1 MNRAKPSADSVPNG
15 PDRGLRTPTLD
26 VVTEASHARRR
37 LIGRIV
43 FLVITLI
50 AFYFVLPGLLATFD
64 ALPRLRDVYPAW
76 FVVVVLCSRAR
87 ASWRSGSSSGSR
99 SAPRAGSTSRAPTR
113 PGTRS
118 VGRSPAA
125 SPRVA
130 RSSSRCSPRPASTF
144 PTATTALA
152 AAGLLSTATLFAL
165 PVLALPAVPFVAIN
179 EQLVE
184 GALLAVFMF
193 FVLLAFGAWMIRSD
207 RAIAGVGRA
216 VDWVAHRFHIGDGS
230 DIGARVVESRNV
242 IRHAL
247 RHSWKRALPAA
258 AANQLFDFLALEASL
273 LAVGAS
279 VDPLLVLL
287 AYVAAATLSM
297 IPITPGGLGF
307 VEAGL
312 AGVLTLAGA
321 SPDDAVLATL
331 LYRLFSYWLPL
342 PAGPGRVHLVLA
354 PAPNDARRPRPRPT
368 RCPAE
373 SVPCQARA
381 ASRCARNS
389 AGIGARLVRRRLD
402 AHVRDHAGAH
412 RRARRSP
419 RGSGGRRTSCRA
431 GSAPTAMST
440 TLVEARPALPTPAPP

>member
-1 MNRAKPSADSVPNG
+1 MGDATRS
-15 PDRGLRTPTLD
+15 
-26 VVTEASHARRR
+26 RRR
-37 LIGRIV
+37 VIGRIA

-76 FVVVVLCSRAR
+76 FAVVLVLEAASFAALWDLQGIALGSKRWFDIACSHA
-87 ASWRSGSSSGSR
+87 
-99 SAPRAGSTSRAPTR
+99 AGNA
-113 PGTRS
+113 
-118 VGRSPAA
+118 VGRAVPGGVAA
-125 SPRVA
+125 GGALQLKMLAQAGFDV
-130 RSSSRCSPRPASTF
+130 

-152 AAGLLSTATLFAL
+152 AVGLLSTSILFAL

-179 EQLVE
+179 GQLVE

-193 FVLLAFGAWMIRSD
+193 FVVFGFSAWMLRSD
-207 RAIAGVGRA
+207 RAVSAVGRTIG
-216 VDWVAHRFHIGDGS
+216 WVADRFHIGDGS
-230 DIGARVVESRNV
+230 DLGARVVESRNV
-242 IRHAL
+242 IRNAL
-247 RHSWKRALPAA
+247 RDSWKRAVPAA

-321 SPDDAVLATL
+321 SPDEAVLATL

-342 PAGPGRVHLVLA
+342 PIGLGASIAFSHRHRGA
-354 PAPNDARRPRPRPT
+354 PQ
-368 RCPAE
+368 PA
-373 SVPCQARA
+373 S
-381 ASRCARNS
+381 
-389 AGIGARLVRRRLD
+389 
-402 AHVRDHAGAH
+402 
-412 RRARRSP
+412 
-419 RGSGGRRTSCRA
+419 
-431 GSAPTAMST
+431 
-440 TLVEARPALPTPAPP
+440 